1 MKIRKGTLDKLKIRR
16 KWIKHIL
23 EDVDIIIK
31 EIEKENEGNK

>member
-23 EDVDIIIK
+23 DDVDLIIA
-31 EIEKENEGNK
+31 EIEEANTGG